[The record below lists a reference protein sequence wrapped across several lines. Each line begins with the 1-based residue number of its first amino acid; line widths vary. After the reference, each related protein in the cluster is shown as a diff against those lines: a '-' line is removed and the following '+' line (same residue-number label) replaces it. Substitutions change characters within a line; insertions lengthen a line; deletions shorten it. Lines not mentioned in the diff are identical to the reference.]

1 MPRPFIVIELDRP
14 RRMRF
19 GLEASI
25 EFEQLSG
32 KKLAEVEENMD
43 QLTLAQ
49 LLWSMLRAEDE
60 TLTFKQALKLVDEHA
75 SLPVIN
81 QKVNQAI
88 AEAYGVTSKSPNG

>member
-75 SLPVIN
+75 SLPEIN

-88 AEAYGVTSKSPNG
+88 AEAYGVTSKNPKA

>member
-32 KKLAEVEENMD
+32 KKLAEVEEDMD

-49 LLWSMLRAEDE
+49 LLWAMLRAEDE
-60 TLTFKQALKLVDEHA
+60 ALTFKQALKLVDEHA
-75 SLPVIN
+75 SLPEIN

>member
-75 SLPVIN
+75 SLPEIN